1 MGEIIFI
8 HSFFKKKCVV
18 DIIIFICKIKFSTS
32 YWNIIAL
39 QCCVS
44 FCYTVNELAVSMH
57 I

>member
-8 HSFFKKKCVV
+8 HSFLKKCVV
-18 DIIIFICKIKFSTS
+18 DIIIFICKVKFSTS

-39 QCCVS
+39 QCYVS